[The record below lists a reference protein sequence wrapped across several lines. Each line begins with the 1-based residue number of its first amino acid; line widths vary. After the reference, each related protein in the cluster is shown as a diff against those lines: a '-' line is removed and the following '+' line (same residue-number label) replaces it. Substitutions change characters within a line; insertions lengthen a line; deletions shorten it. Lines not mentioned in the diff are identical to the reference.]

1 MKIKQI
7 INNALIIASVFIVG
21 NSLFFKIGNTNNNK
35 ISLLLNAIEK
45 NYVDSIDMNSLIES
59 SIEKTL
65 KNLDP
70 HSIYMNA
77 KQVQSSMEMMQGSFE
92 GIGIEFAIQKDTI
105 VIINTIPNGPSEKV
119 RQNAGE
125 RIIAIEGENV
135 AGIGIKNEDVI
146 KKLRG
151 ERGTAVTITTHP
163 KFRKNNKIVKIIRDK
178 IPLKSLEAAYE
189 IAPQIGY
196 IKLNRFAE
204 TTHREFRN
212 KLEFLLEKN
221 KIKSLILDLRNN
233 SGGYLDQAVKILNEF
248 FNQNKLLV
256 YTKGQFRPEY
266 KYFSDKNGIYK
277 NGDIYILID
286 EGSASASE
294 IIAGAIQDH
303 NRGLIIGSRSFGKG
317 LVQEQISLNDGSL
330 IRLTVSRYYTP
341 SGRCIQ
347 KPYVE
352 EDEEE
357 YFYGKNKDVDSLRVF
372 NTENGDLVYGGGGIE
387 PDYKIEQNEKIPM
400 AVMYL
405 YSSNFFNDL
414 VFDFVD
420 YNRHNI
426 KQKNYNEWKI
436 SNTVLHSMYTDIVTW
451 VKLEFDSD
459 SEIINQIKTNQENIY
474 IRIQALIIRQVWGW
488 EERQMFLNE
497 KDNIIISSLSLI
509 KK

>member
-119 RQNAGE
+119 GLNAGE

-317 LVQEQISLNDGSL
+317 LVQEQISLND
-330 IRLTVSRYYTP
+330 
-341 SGRCIQ
+341 
-347 KPYVE
+347 
-352 EDEEE
+352 
-357 YFYGKNKDVDSLRVF
+357 
-372 NTENGDLVYGGGGIE
+372 
-387 PDYKIEQNEKIPM
+387 
-400 AVMYL
+400 
-405 YSSNFFNDL
+405 
-414 VFDFVD
+414 
-420 YNRHNI
+420 
-426 KQKNYNEWKI
+426 
-436 SNTVLHSMYTDIVTW
+436 
-451 VKLEFDSD
+451 
-459 SEIINQIKTNQENIY
+459 
-474 IRIQALIIRQVWGW
+474 
-488 EERQMFLNE
+488 
-497 KDNIIISSLSLI
+497 
-509 KK
+509 